1 MMHSDPCDGAI
12 TQQLVANIGAGN
24 ERTSIEIAPFPS
36 VDLRPYEGQGTFL
49 SQPFAVI
56 NEGGLCENGDRQRA
70 KGDREMTQP
79 INPSSLA
86 AELAQT
92 QNTPHSA
99 ASALIGDPARFGRV
113 ADDGTVY
120 VRTPEGEKAVG
131 SYPGK
136 TPEEALAYFVRKF
149 EALASEVALTASR
162 ITSGAMVP
170 QDALETVKK
179 LRQQVRELNGVG
191 DLAAL
196 AQSVEQIEPLIEGHR
211 EAYEAKKA
219 VDAAAKAA
227 RREQIAIEKE
237 KIVAEAE
244 SLALSES
251 WKATGDRLKVLLDEW
266 KAAPRLDKKADADF
280 WKRFS
285 ASRNKF
291 DKRRRTHFAS
301 LEAVSSVVSEAKTAI
316 VLEAE
321 KLATSTDWVA
331 TARRFKAL
339 MDAWKAAG
347 RGKKTD
353 DTKLWNRF
361 KAAQDQFFA
370 AKSADLEKRE
380 VSMVANLAKREELIV
395 QIEALVPFT
404 DVKAAKSSLRELM
417 RSWEKI
423 GITHRDKRAAL
434 EARVEKIENAIKEAE
449 ADIWRKTDPAAKARA
464 AEVVQQLSDSIENYL
479 KAAAKAQLAGNEKKA
494 KEALE
499 SAEAR
504 KVWLAEA
511 QKHLAEFN

>member
-1 MMHSDPCDGAI
+1 
-12 TQQLVANIGAGN
+12 
-24 ERTSIEIAPFPS
+24 
-36 VDLRPYEGQGTFL
+36 
-49 SQPFAVI
+49 
-56 NEGGLCENGDRQRA
+56 
-70 KGDREMTQP
+70 MTD
-79 INPSSLA
+79 INPSTLA
-86 AELAQT
+86 HT
-92 QNTPHSA
+92 HGTPASA
-99 ASALIGDPARFGRV
+99 ASALIGDPSQFGRV
-113 ADDGTVY
+113 GDDGTVY

-136 TPEEALAYFVRKF
+136 TSEEALAYFVRKF
-149 EALASEVALTASR
+149 EALASEVALTAAR

-170 QDALETVKK
+170 QDAYEAVKK

-219 VDAAAKAA
+219 AESVAKAA
-227 RREQIAIEKE
+227 RREQILVEKE

-244 SLALSES
+244 SLALSEN
-251 WKATGDRLKVLLDEW
+251 WKVTGDRLKALLDEW

-291 DKRRRTHFAS
+291 DKRRRTHFAQ
-301 LEAVSSVVSEAKTAI
+301 LEATAGKVSEAKTTI
-316 VLEAE
+316 IEQAE
-321 KLATSTDWVA
+321 KLANSTDWVA
-331 TARRFKAL
+331 TARQFKTL
-339 MDAWKAAG
+339 MDQWKAAG
-347 RGKKTD
+347 RGKKSD
-353 DTKLWNRF
+353 DAKMWARF

-370 AKSADLEKRE
+370 AKNADLEKRE
-380 VSMVANLAKREELIV
+380 VSMAANLIKREELIV

-404 DVKAAKSSLRELM
+404 DVKAAKNAFRELM
-417 RSWEKI
+417 NSWTKI
-423 GITHRDKRAAL
+423 GITNRDKRAAL
-434 EARVEKIENAIKEAE
+434 DARVAKVEEAIKEAE
-449 ADIWRKTDPAAKARA
+449 AEIWRKTDPSAKARA
-464 AEVVQQLSDSIENYL
+464 AEVVKQLTESIENYA
-479 KAAAKAQLAGNEKKA
+479 KVAAKSQAAGNEKKA